1 MGLKLMSH
9 HLGMLGRIAA
19 IFSLVLFSGLH
30 VYGQRAATDNRNAS
44 PLRQYAINLL
54 DSTIDEVKAVEDV
67 EARLLF
73 ATDIVRLFGDVKPE
87 RCRQMLDSIFD
98 DLMKLK
104 NTKSSQDKSK
114 QPTPDT
120 LLRKL
125 IQAAASFDRKL
136 ARNYINKY
144 TEEAAAQKDEPATP
158 AQSLSQQADLNMLLA
173 LQLIET
179 DPVLSVRVA
188 QNAVAAAITTR
199 TLEFLGT
206 LRKKDPGLANGFFP
220 TALQSVVAR
229 RGTDVNEL
237 LLLYTYVFTPTRV
250 LWLNPQGIVVRQVPG
265 YQRVA
270 QDYPVDPRL
279 AQQFLQVSA
288 QILLADPQIRQG
300 NLSPGTGAMGDLYFI
315 NLIKPQAAKY
325 TPKLLG
331 PISEQAD
338 LLAGYVQPEQY
349 SRVQSDAEKL
359 GRPQEGTA
367 TGASDVESLL
377 SRAEALPPSAK
388 RDYLYYTAAM
398 TAIRKKQYD
407 AAEDIAEKVSAESR
421 AKVKEFIGFSIA
433 QQSVSDRQFE
443 RAEQWAEHDADL
455 TRRAYLLVLVAGA
468 LLDGDNK
475 DYVRATALLN
485 EVEKL
490 ASKLEAKR
498 ERISVLL
505 SAAEIYS
512 RFDIARASAVLR
524 LAFKAANG
532 SEEFTGD
539 SKITRLLEVG
549 DFSFF
554 YEMFNDNVSLSGT
567 LSRLA
572 VSDFYG
578 TLSTIRELQNRALR
592 LRTVISLCAGVLT
605 KETPNRLNESKAVS
619 GGVL

>member
-1 MGLKLMSH
+1 MSH
-9 HLGMLGRIAA
+9 HLGMVARIAA
-19 IFSLVLFSGLH
+19 IVTFVLMSGLH
-30 VYGQRAATDNRNAS
+30 LYGQRSVTENRNAS
-44 PLRQYAINLL
+44 PVRQNAIILL
-54 DSTIDEVKAVEDV
+54 DSTIDEVKALEDV
-67 EARLLF
+67 EARVTF
-73 ATDIVRLFGDVKPE
+73 AAEIVRLFGGVKPE

-104 NTKSSQDKSK
+104 KNAKSSQDKSK
-114 QPTPDT
+114 QPSPDT

-144 TEEAAAQKDEPATP
+144 TGEAAAQKDEPATQ

-179 DPVLSVRVA
+179 DPALSVRVA
-188 QNAVAAAITTR
+188 QNAVAAVITTR

-206 LRKKDPGLANGFFP
+206 LRKKDTALANGFFP

-237 LLLYTYVFTPTRV
+237 LLLYTYVLSPTRV

-279 AQQFLQVSA
+279 AQQFLHSSA
-288 QILLADPQIRQG
+288 QIMLADPQYRQQG
-300 NLSPGTGAMGDLYFI
+300 NLSAGTGAMGDLYFI

-325 TPKLLG
+325 APKLFG
-331 PISEQAD
+331 PLSEQAD
-338 LLAGYVQPEQY
+338 LLVGYVQPEQY
-349 SRVQSDAEKL
+349 SRLQSDVEKL
-359 GRPQEGTA
+359 GRARTSTGEGTA
-367 TGASDVESLL
+367 NGASEVESLL
-377 SRAEALPPSAK
+377 SRADALPASAK
-388 RDYLYYTAAM
+388 RDQLYYQAAM

-407 AAEDIAEKVSAESR
+407 AASDIVEKVSAESR
-421 AKVKEFIGFSIA
+421 AKVKEFVGFSIA
-433 QQSVSDRQFE
+433 QQSVSDRDFE
-443 RAEQWAEHDADL
+443 RTEQWAEHDTDL
-455 TRRAYLLVLVAGA
+455 TRRAYLFTLMAST
-468 LLDGDNK
+468 LLDGENK
-475 DYVRATALLN
+475 DYVRATTLLN
-485 EVEKL
+485 EVERL
-490 ASKLEAKR
+490 ASKLDVKQ

-512 RFDIARASAVLR
+512 RFDIARASAALR

-532 SEEFTGD
+532 SEGFTGD
-539 SKITRLLEVG
+539 SKVTRLLEVG

-554 YEMFNDNVSLSGT
+554 YELFNDNVNLSQT

-572 VSDFYG
+572 FSDFYG
-578 TLSTIRELQNRALR
+578 TLATVRELENRAFR
-592 LRTVISLCAGVLT
+592 LRAIISLCDGALT
-605 KETPNRLNESKAVS
+605 KERTNRPAESRAI
-619 GGVL
+619 L

>member
-1 MGLKLMSH
+1 MSH

-19 IFSLVLFSGLH
+19 IFSLVLLSGLH

-44 PLRQYAINLL
+44 PLRQYAIDLL
-54 DSTIDEVKAVEDV
+54 DSTINEVKAVEDV

-144 TEEAAAQKDEPATP
+144 TEAAAQKDEPATP

-179 DPVLSVRVA
+179 DPALSVRVA
-188 QNAVAAAITTR
+188 QNAVAAGITTR

-206 LRKKDPGLANGFFP
+206 LRKKDAGLANGFFP

-237 LLLYTYVFTPTRV
+237 LLLYTYVFSPTRV

-288 QILLADPQIRQG
+288 QILLADPQTRQG

-338 LLAGYVQPEQY
+338 LLAGYLQPEQY

-377 SRAEALPPSAK
+377 NRAEALPPSAK

-407 AAEDIAEKVSAESR
+407 AAEDIVEKVSAESR

-433 QQSVSDRQFE
+433 QQSVADRQFE
-443 RAEQWAEHDADL
+443 RAEKWAEHDTDL
-455 TRRAYLLVLVAGA
+455 TRRAYLLALVAGA
-468 LLDGDNK
+468 LLDDDNK

-498 ERISVLL
+498 ERVSVLL

-512 RFDIARASAVLR
+512 RFDIPRASAVLR

-532 SEEFTGD
+532 SEGFTGD
-539 SKITRLLEVG
+539 SKVTRLLEVG

-567 LSRLA
+567 LSRLG

-578 TLSTIRELQNRALR
+578 ALSTIRELENRALR
-592 LRTVISLCAGVLT
+592 LRAVISLCAGVLT
-605 KETPNRLNESKAVS
+605 KETPNRLSESKAVS
-619 GGVL
+619 GAVL